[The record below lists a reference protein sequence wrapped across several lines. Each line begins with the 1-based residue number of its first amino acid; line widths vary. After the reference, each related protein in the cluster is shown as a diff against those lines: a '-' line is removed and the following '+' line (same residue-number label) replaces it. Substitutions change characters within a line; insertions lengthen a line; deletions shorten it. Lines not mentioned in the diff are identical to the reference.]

1 MFQVEEVSAFQKKS
15 ENNTG
20 DLTMASEH
28 DEAFLAPEM
37 NAFGRQFRFL
47 FFLFFPHLYR
57 VVLSIYLDLIDM
69 HALYWFC
76 RRRNY
81 DAENERQKSVEEFY
95 RLQHI
100 NQTVDFVRVSKLI
113 RVYETST
120 VPALI
125 NGVINILDQ
134 F

>member
-1 MFQVEEVSAFQKKS
+1 
-15 ENNTG
+15 
-20 DLTMASEH
+20 
-28 DEAFLAPEM
+28 
-37 NAFGRQFRFL
+37 
-47 FFLFFPHLYR
+47 
-57 VVLSIYLDLIDM
+57 M
-69 HALYWFC
+69 HWFC
-76 RRRNY
+76 GRRNY

-125 NGVINILDQ
+125 NGVINILDP